1 MGTHGDLCRIGYDVM
16 MFRRAAMV
24 LAWAVLAFI
33 VYATL
38 SPIGLRPHLGSGA
51 GAERFGAFAVV
62 GLLFGLAYPKR
73 LWLVLAIVLGTAVL
87 LEMLQYLTP
96 DRHGRVVDALFKLAG
111 GAVGAGLSLV
121 SNRALAI
128 VETQRPG
135 FQDPP
140 GGT

>member
-1 MGTHGDLCRIGYDVM
+1 
-16 MFRRAAMV
+16 MV

-38 SPIGLRPHLGSGA
+38 SPLGLRPHLGSGV

-87 LEMLQYLTP
+87 LETLQYLTP
-96 DRHGRVVDALFKLAG
+96 DRHGRVADALVKLAG

-121 SNRALAI
+121 SNRALATI
-128 VETQRPG
+128 ETQRPG

-140 GGT
+140 GRT